1 MDLKK
6 IGKFIAENRKKAGFS
21 QESLAEKLDI
31 SNRSIS
37 KWERGICLPETSKMP
52 ALCELFNITINDLFS
67 GEIVDMKNNHKKLEE
82 NLLTLAKEKEQ
93 KDKQLLA
100 LEWVLGGIGTTTFF
114 AMILMAIPINET
126 NTALAITM
134 FIVGFILF
142 MVAMFFSLKIEQIAG
157 YYQCAKCG
165 HKHVPT
171 FKAIFLAMHMGRT
184 RHLRCPKCG
193 EKSWQRKV
201 LL

>member
-21 QESLAEKLDI
+21 QESLAEELDL

-52 ALCELFNITINDLFS
+52 ELCKLFNITINDLFS
-67 GEIVDMKNNHKKLEE
+67 GEIVDMKENNKKLEE
-82 NLLTLAKEKEQ
+82 NLLALAKEKEE

-100 LEWVLGGIGTTTFF
+100 LEWVLGGIGLTTFF
-114 AMILMAIPINET
+114 ALILMAVPIIET
-126 NTALAITM
+126 NFALAATM
-134 FIVGFILF
+134 YAVGFVVF

-157 YYQCAKCG
+157 YYKCAECG
-165 HKHVPT
+165 HKHIPT
-171 FKAIFLAMHMGRT
+171 FKAVFLAMHMGRT

-193 EKSWQRKV
+193 KKSWQKKV
-201 LL
+201 L

>member
-21 QESLAEKLDI
+21 QESLAEELDI

-52 ALCELFNITINDLFS
+52 ALCKLFNITINDLFS
-67 GEIVDMKNNHKKLEE
+67 GEIVNMKNNNKKLEE
-82 NLLTLAKEKEQ
+82 NLLALAKEKEQ

-100 LEWVLGGIGTTTFF
+100 LEWVLGGIGLVTFF
-114 AMILMAIPINET
+114 AMIFLAIPIAET
-126 NTALAITM
+126 NFALAATM
-134 FIVGFILF
+134 YIIGFIIF
-142 MVAMFFSLKIEQIAG
+142 IVAMFFSLKIEQIAG
-157 YYQCAKCG
+157 YYKCAECG

-171 FKAIFLAMHMGRT
+171 FGAVFMAMHMGRT

-193 EKSWQRKV
+193 KKSWQKKV
-201 LL
+201 L

>member
-1 MDLKK
+1 MDLRK

-21 QESLAEKLDI
+21 QESLAEELDI

-52 ALCELFNITINDLFS
+52 ELCRLFNITINDLFS
-67 GEIVDMKNNHKKLEE
+67 GEIVDMKNNDRKLEE
-82 NLLTLAKEKEQ
+82 NLLALAKEKEQ

-100 LEWVLGGIGTTTFF
+100 LEWVLGGIGVAIFF
-114 AMILMAIPINET
+114 ALLFMAIPIIET
-126 NTALAITM
+126 NFALATTM

-142 MVAMFFSLKIEQIAG
+142 MIAMFFSLRIEQIAG
-157 YYQCAKCG
+157 YYKCAECG
-165 HKHVPT
+165 HKYVPT
-171 FKAIFLAMHMGRT
+171 FKAVFLAMHMGRT

-193 EKSWQRKV
+193 KKSWQKKV
-201 LL
+201 L

>member
-21 QESLAEKLDI
+21 QESLAEELDI
-31 SNRSIS
+31 SNRSVS
-37 KWERGICLPETSKMP
+37 KWERGICLPETTKMP
-52 ALCELFNITINDLFS
+52 ELCKLFNITINDLFS
-67 GEIVDMKNNHKKLEE
+67 GEIVDMKNNEKKIDE
-82 NLLTLAKEKEQ
+82 NLLALAAEKEQ

-100 LEWVLGGIGTTTFF
+100 LEWVLGFLGLAVLFAMVIPAAFIAETNQVLAAIMIALGFIIMMVAFFF
-114 AMILMAIPINET
+114 A
-126 NTALAITM
+126 
-134 FIVGFILF
+134 
-142 MVAMFFSLKIEQIAG
+142 LKIEQIAG

-171 FKAIFLAMHMGRT
+171 FGAVFLAMHMGRT

-193 EKSWQRKV
+193 EKSWQKKV
-201 LL
+201 L

>member
-21 QESLAEKLDI
+21 QESLAEELDI

-52 ALCELFNITINDLFS
+52 ALCKLFNITINDLFS
-67 GEIVDMKNNHKKLEE
+67 GEIVDMKNNGKKVDE
-82 NLLTLAKEKEQ
+82 NLLNLAKEKEQ

-100 LEWVLGGIGTTTFF
+100 LEWVLGGIGSATFF
-114 AMILMAIPINET
+114 AMIFLAIPITET
-126 NTALAITM
+126 NFAIAVTM
-134 FIVGFILF
+134 YIVCCIIFA
-142 MVAMFFSLKIEQIAG
+142 VAMFFSLKIEQVAG
-157 YYQCAKCG
+157 YYQCAECG

-171 FKAIFLAMHMGRT
+171 FKAVFLAMHMGRT

-193 EKSWQRKV
+193 KKSWQKKV
-201 LL
+201 L

>member
-6 IGKFIAENRKKAGFS
+6 IGKFIAKKRQEKGYT
-21 QESLAEKLDI
+21 QESLAEELDI

-37 KWERGICLPETSKMP
+37 KWERGICLPETTKMP
-52 ALCELFNITINDLFS
+52 ALCELFDITINDLFS
-67 GEIVDMKNNHKKLEE
+67 GEIVDMKNNEKMLEK
-82 NLLTLAKEKEQ
+82 NLLELAKQKEQ

-100 LEWVLGGIGTTTFF
+100 LEWVLGGIGLATFF
-114 AMILMAIPINET
+114 AFLFLAIPITET
-126 NTALAITM
+126 NFALATGM
-134 FIVGFILF
+134 FITGFAIF

-157 YYQCAKCG
+157 YYKCAECG

-171 FKAIFLAMHMGRT
+171 FGAVFVAMHMGRT

-193 EKSWQRKV
+193 KKSWQKKV
-201 LL
+201 L

>member
-21 QESLAEKLDI
+21 QESLAEELDL

-52 ALCELFNITINDLFS
+52 ELCKLFNITINDLFS
-67 GEIVDMKNNHKKLEE
+67 GEIVDMKENSKKLEE
-82 NLLTLAKEKEQ
+82 NLLALAKEKEE

-100 LEWVLGGIGTTTFF
+100 LEWVLGGIGLTTFF
-114 AMILMAIPINET
+114 ALILMAVPIIET
-126 NTALAITM
+126 NFALAATM
-134 FIVGFILF
+134 YAVGFVVF

-157 YYQCAKCG
+157 YYKCAECG
-165 HKHVPT
+165 HKHIPT
-171 FKAIFLAMHMGRT
+171 FKAVFLAMHMGRT

-193 EKSWQRKV
+193 KKSWQKKV
-201 LL
+201 L

>member
-21 QESLAEKLDI
+21 QESLAEELDI

-37 KWERGICLPETSKMP
+37 KWERGICLPETTKMP
-52 ALCELFNITINDLFS
+52 ELCKLFNITINDLFS
-67 GEIVDMKNNHKKLEE
+67 GEIVDMKNNDKKVDE
-82 NLLTLAKEKEQ
+82 NLLALAAEKEQ

-100 LEWVLGGIGTTTFF
+100 LEYVLGFLG
-114 AMILMAIPINET
+114 
-126 NTALAITM
+126 LAILLAM
-134 FIVGFILF
+134 VIPAAFIAESTPVLAAIMITIGFILMMIAF
-142 MVAMFFSLKIEQIAG
+142 FFSLKIEQIAG
-157 YYQCAKCG
+157 YYKCAKCG

-171 FKAIFLAMHMGRT
+171 FGAVFLAMHMGRT

-193 EKSWQRKV
+193 EKSWQKKV
-201 LL
+201 L

>member
-21 QESLAEKLDI
+21 QESLAEELDI

-37 KWERGICLPETSKMP
+37 KWERGICLPETAKMP
-52 ALCELFNITINDLFS
+52 ALCKLFNITINDLFS
-67 GEIVDMKNNHKKLEE
+67 GEIVDMKNTEKKVNE
-82 NLLTLAKEKEQ
+82 NLLALAAEKEQ

-100 LEWVLGGIGTTTFF
+100 LEW
-114 AMILMAIPINET
+114 
-126 NTALAITM
+126 AL
-134 FIVGFILF
+134 GFIGLAVLLAMVIPAALIAESNQILAAVMIILGF
-142 MVAMFFSLKIEQIAG
+142 AIMMVAFFYALKIEQIAG
-157 YYQCAKCG
+157 YYKCAKCG

-171 FKAIFLAMHMGRT
+171 FKAVFLAMHMGRT

-193 EKSWQRKV
+193 EKSWQKKV
-201 LL
+201 L